1 LDQLNGAELR
11 HPPVV
16 PAYFVAAIAGRANHE
31 KVRTVMFGLNLG
43 APELIV
49 VGLIALLL
57 FGNRVPAMMRSLGRG
72 LSEFKKG
79 VTGIQDEIRSIEE
92 SPPSA

>member
-1 LDQLNGAELR
+1 
-11 HPPVV
+11 
-16 PAYFVAAIAGRANHE
+16 
-31 KVRTVMFGLNLG
+31 MFGLGIG

-49 VGLIALLL
+49 IGLIALLL

-79 VTGIQDEIRSIEE
+79 VSGIQDEIRGIEE